1 MIKSKFQRVVKF
13 LSLMIMTNIG
23 VFIAWGLITL
33 LVIPKGFFHNEALG
47 SLADSMVKYLF
58 PLIVSIKGGNMI
70 SGYRGGIIAA
80 VATMGVIVGTDI
92 PMMIGAMIL
101 GPLAA
106 YIIKAF
112 DKVIENRI
120 PAGFEMLVNNFSIGA
135 ISMILAIIGFMIIKP
150 ITFGLLM
157 ILKSS
162 KEFIVSKGLI
172 PSIFIIS
179 FVALII
185 FLRVLSIDNESK
197 EEVEGEEEDFKVNEI
212 ENSEI
217 KKIVFACDA
226 GMGSSAMG
234 ATKFR
239 KRIKSLGLNIE
250 VTNSSVDSIP
260 QDADLVISHINLLER
275 AKRNSPN
282 AEHIFIEDFFSD
294 NKIDKL
300 FERLEENMLKS
311 LKQKLQIKN
320 ILNATEEKNNLP
332 ILSESN
338 ILLGL
343 ESESK
348 EDAIKRAG
356 ELLVKGGYVNEN
368 YIEAMLERERVIST
382 YIGMGVA
389 IPHGI
394 GEAKKNIKA
403 SGIVVIQYPEGVDFG
418 EELAYLVIGIAGVG
432 DEHLEILSNIAIS
445 LEDIELVDRLNKT
458 RDKKEILD
466 VFKK

>member
-120 PAGFEMLVNNFSIGA
+120 PEGFEMLVNNFSIGA

>member
-120 PAGFEMLVNNFSIGA
+120 PEGFEMLVNNFSIGA

-226 GMGSSAMG
+226 GMESSAMG

>member
-348 EDAIKRAG
+348 EEAIKRAG

-368 YIEAMLERERVIST
+368 YIEAMMERERVIST